1 MTSCDCHIEAPL
13 SLLIHLCLHQNQGLL
28 ISLHNCSSHPKC
40 NQLPPRKR
48 GCSQSLQQ
56 DHKGLDRATH
66 KEHKTISICSHLHK
80 NGNKGVDHATHEE
93 HTTISICSHLNQNL
107 NLND

>member
-1 MTSCDCHIEAPL
+1 MNSCDCHIEALL

-28 ISLHNCSSHPKC
+28 ISLNNWLHPRPTC
-40 NQLPPRKR
+40 DQLHPRQR

-66 KEHKTISICSHLHK
+66 KGHTTISIYSHLHK

-93 HTTISICSHLNQNL
+93 HKTISICSHL
-107 NLND
+107 

>member
-1 MTSCDCHIEAPL
+1 MTSYDCHIEALL
-13 SLLIHLCLHQNQGLL
+13 SLLIHLCLHQYQGLL
-28 ISLHNCSSHPKC
+28 ISLHNCSPRPKC
-40 NQLPPRKR
+40 DQLHPRQR

-66 KEHKTISICSHLHK
+66 KGHKTISIYSHLHK

-93 HTTISICSHLNQNL
+93 QKTISICNHL